1 MAQIINTNVASLNT
15 QRSLNRSLGDL
26 TSSIARLSSGLRLNG
41 AKDDAAGLAISERF
55 TAQIRGYNQAVR
67 NSNDGISL
75 AQTAEGALQEVT
87 TALQRIREIAVQSIN
102 ATNSALDRVSL
113 NEEVGQLQAEITR
126 VAGTQFN
133 GAAVIGS
140 GATSYVFQVGPN
152 AGNTV
157 SVTTVNITSANTGY
171 NSVVL
176 SGTASTVSGAS
187 LLLTSVDVYLDSV
200 NRARAEL
207 GAIQNRFEAVVRNGE
222 NVAENLSASRSRILD
237 TDFALETSKLTRAQI
252 LQQAGVAM
260 LAQANSLPQNVLSL
274 LQ

>member
-1 MAQIINTNVASLNT
+1 MAQVINTNVASLNT
-15 QRSLNRSLGDL
+15 QRALNGSLGDL
-26 TSSIARLSSGLRLNG
+26 NRALARLSSGLRLNS

-67 NSNDGISL
+67 NASDAISL

-102 ATNSALDRVSL
+102 ATNSAQDRVSL
-113 NEEVGQLQAEITR
+113 NQEVTQLQAEITR
-126 VAGTQFN
+126 VAGTKFN

-152 AGNTV
+152 AGDTV
-157 SVTTVNITSANTGY
+157 SVTTVNIMSTTTGY
-171 NSVVL
+171 ISVVL

-187 LLLTSVDVYLDSV
+187 ALLATVDVYLDSV
-200 NRARAEL
+200 NAARAEL
-207 GAIQNRFEAVVRNGE
+207 GAIQNRFEAVVRNGL
-222 NVAENLSASRSRILD
+222 NVAENLSASRSRIQD
-237 TDFALETSKLTRAQI
+237 ADFALETARLTRAQI

-260 LAQANSLPQNVLSL
+260 LSQANSQPQNVLSL
-274 LQ
+274 IQ